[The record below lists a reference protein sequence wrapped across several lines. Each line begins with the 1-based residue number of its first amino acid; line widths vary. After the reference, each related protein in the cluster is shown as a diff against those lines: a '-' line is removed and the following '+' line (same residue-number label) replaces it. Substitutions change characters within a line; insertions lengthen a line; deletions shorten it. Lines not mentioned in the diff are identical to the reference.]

1 MKTKQ
6 IKHLGLLSL
15 VLQLRKLYKGIQ
27 THMFLIHILKIRP
40 PRFVLSVLNT
50 PRTAGRSER
59 DGGGGGG
66 GGHLPPPR
74 VSYPRYATA
83 QHCGISISK
92 LKTLNV
98 IKND

>member
-6 IKHLGLLSL
+6 IKHSGLLSL

-59 DGGGGGG
+59 DGGWGGIC
-66 GGHLPPPR
+66 LPPESVTLDTPLHN
-74 VSYPRYATA
+74 TA
-83 QHCGISISK
+83 VLASQ
-92 LKTLNV
+92 N
-98 IKND
+98 